1 MTQDHSAEIE
11 NPDTEVEDCADEI
24 VGTLE
29 AAFDLLIERREAA
42 LAAAIKPLDTEEQ
55 SLRQEYGSIGSAA
68 RTLELLLPARK
79 REAERE
85 ADRLLLDG
93 KPEEARAKIAE
104 SEEART
110 APEAMKGR
118 QREISAR
125 IEAIAGERQAIARRV
140 FETWYG
146 ELQHVIR
153 AAERGLFIELLD
165 KSRDEMFA
173 FQTRTNTTS
182 PNGLTGGLFHSGHV
196 VGLTA
201 DDRSPEWVSSQR
213 WYASR
218 TR

>member
-1 MTQDHSAEIE
+1 MSEVKE
-11 NPDTEVEDCADEI
+11 PKDTEIQDACEEI
-24 VGTLE
+24 SGTAE
-29 AAFDLLIERREAA
+29 GAYDLLIERREAA
-42 LAAAIKPLDTEEQ
+42 LAAAIKPKDAERE
-55 SLRQEYGSIGSAA
+55 SLLAEYGSIGEAA
-68 RTLELLLPARK
+68 QSLELLLPAR
-79 REAERE
+79 ERE
-85 ADRLLLDG
+85 AQRQADALLLDG

-104 SEEART
+104 
-110 APEAMKGR
+110 
-118 QREISAR
+118 QREAEAAPATMKARQQAISAR
-125 IEAIAGERQAIARRV
+125 IEAIEEERKTIARRV

-153 AAERGLFIELLD
+153 ASEHGLFIELLD
-165 KSRDEMFA
+165 KSRDEMYA

-201 DDRSPEWVSSQR
+201 NDRSQEWVSSQR